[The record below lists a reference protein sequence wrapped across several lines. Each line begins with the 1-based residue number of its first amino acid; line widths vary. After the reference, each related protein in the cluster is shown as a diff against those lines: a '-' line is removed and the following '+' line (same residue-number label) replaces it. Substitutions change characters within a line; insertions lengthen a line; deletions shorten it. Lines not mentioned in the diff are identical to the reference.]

1 MDRDIMKFDL
11 FKFEVDGDADGQE
24 EALFQGP
31 TPQLA
36 KFISIIDNII
46 LVLLRI
52 PSTRKRYPHIRMN
65 IKIILEQKLLL
76 HLNPLFHHRYLF
88 PLDKKSDSPT

>member
-11 FKFEVDGDADGQE
+11 FKFEVDGDADAQE

-52 PSTRKRYPHIRMN
+52 RSTRKRYPHIRMN

-76 HLNPLFHHRYLF
+76 HLNPLFHHGYLF